1 MLPRESLGR
10 ILDSGAA
17 EIGIPLS
24 PAQQRLL
31 ERYVALIVKWNQRL
45 RLTGMHTPT
54 EVAHILVLGAL
65 EVLPFLPEAGS
76 VLDLGS
82 GAGVPGI
89 PVAVMRPGARV
100 VLAEAARRKAAFLE
114 LAVRNLG
121 LANVS
126 VLNMRAEA
134 LGRVPEHREQYEVVT
149 ARAVAPLRVL
159 AEYALPLVRIG
170 GVGVFPKGAGAA
182 DEVAAA
188 AHVLGLLGGRAET
201 RPSSS
206 RREWT
211 TVLVWK
217 VSPTPLEYP
226 RRPGVPSRRP
236 L

>member
-1 MLPRESLGR
+1 MPTRESLGR
-10 ILDSGAA
+10 ILESGAA
-17 EIGIPLS
+17 EIGFPLS
-24 PAQQRLL
+24 LAQQRLL
-31 ERYVALIVKWNQRL
+31 ERYVALIVEWSQRL

-54 EVAHILVLGAL
+54 DVAHILVLGAL
-65 EVLPFLPEAGS
+65 DVLPFLPEAGS

-100 VLAEAARRKAAFLE
+100 VLVEAARRKAAFLE
-114 LAVRNLG
+114 LAVRDLG
-121 LANVS
+121 LANVA
-126 VLNMRAEA
+126 VLNVRAEA

-159 AEYALPLVRIG
+159 AEYALPLLRIG

-182 DEVAAA
+182 DEAAAA
-188 AHVLGLLGGRAET
+188 AHVLRLLGGRAET
-201 RPSSS
+201 QPSSF
-206 RREWT
+206 RHAWT

-217 VSPTPLEYP
+217 VAPTPLEYP